1 MRLSPD
7 LPRLVGGVLC
17 LPKGDRQMTIRIF
30 DWIYLTCKT
39 PLWQD
44 ETTAEEQ
51 SRRQELANK
60 VREAIDELTAVERI
74 AIERHDFEGLSL
86 VSIAAEL
93 GWSCSRVQAARRR
106 ALRRLRK
113 ELAPF
118 VQERFG
124 VYLPSPD
131 CPICASKFRRD
142 AERIIAARK
151 QEEPYSKVI
160 SQLRRD
166 FKIAIISPKT
176 IIGHLKYHCQ
186 IREEL
191 CQAMPTKANTTAH

>member
-1 MRLSPD
+1 
-7 LPRLVGGVLC
+7 
-17 LPKGDRQMTIRIF
+17 MTIRMF
-30 DWIYLTCKT
+30 DWIYLTHKT

-44 ETTAEEQ
+44 DTTAEGPL
-51 SRRQELANK
+51 RRQELASK
-60 VREAIDELTAVERI
+60 VREALDELTAVERV

-93 GWSCSRVQAARRR
+93 GWPCSRVQVVRRR

-113 ELAPF
+113 VLAPF

-124 VYLPSPD
+124 VSLPSTD
-131 CPICASKFRRD
+131 CPICASPFRRD

-151 QEEPYSKVI
+151 REEPYSKVI
-160 SQLRRD
+160 SRLRHD

-176 IIGHLKYHCQ
+176 IIGHTKYHC
-186 IREEL
+186 
-191 CQAMPTKANTTAH
+191 